1 MWMPFL
7 TASWNQAPPRPIP
20 AAMLAANR
28 AAAANA
34 TNSSIGAQSRI
45 GALAYADIETP
56 FANRPRRTSLLQRG
70 RGGVVMF
77 QFGCSSVSVLGRL
90 QDIGTDASGGEKI
103 HFGLRTR
110 CSLANDL
117 PLKQLIIPAP
127 ADISEKRR

>member
-45 GALAYADIETP
+45 GALAYADIEIP
-56 FANRPRRTSLLQRG
+56 LANRLRRASLLQAG
-70 RGGVVMF
+70 RRGVVMF
-77 QFGCSSVSVLGRL
+77 QFGCSSVSVLGQL
-90 QDIGTDASGGEKI
+90 QGMSINASGSGKAG
-103 HFGLRTR
+103 FGLR
-110 CSLANDL
+110 A
-117 PLKQLIIPAP
+117 
-127 ADISEKRR
+127 ADAALRQRACLLNS